1 MKSFLLCNLCSKKP
15 GLSSWKKITEGR
27 LLVNVKCACGAEDT
41 LKILEDDFL
50 AWASVPEIA
59 EAFRSSEKKN
69 PAKEKHLW

>member
-59 EAFRSSEKKN
+59 EASRSCEKK
-69 PAKEKHLW
+69 KEKRQRGLW